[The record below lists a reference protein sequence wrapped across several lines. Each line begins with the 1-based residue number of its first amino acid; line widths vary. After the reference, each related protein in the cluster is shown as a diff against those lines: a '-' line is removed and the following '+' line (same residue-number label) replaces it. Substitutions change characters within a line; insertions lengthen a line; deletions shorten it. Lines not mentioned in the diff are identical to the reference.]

1 MFPNIVTI
9 VGNFA
14 AEWDK
19 QNHTYNNLLTT
30 KPPEITIVT
39 HRSISLNKTWLKP
52 YIRYLKLLVRH
63 LQQKYDSYSI
73 GVPAIVL
80 STNDDQKQICH
91 IKFV

>member
-30 KPPEITIVT
+30 KPPEVTIVT

-52 YIRYLKLLVRH
+52 YISQTASETSATEIRLLLYWGASNCSKH
-63 LQQKYDSYSI
+63 
-73 GVPAIVL
+73 
-80 STNDDQKQICH
+80 
-91 IKFV
+91 